1 MNQKNDGDHENL
13 DDEPPGFQINLPFGL
28 GWLRGDGSHLAA
40 LLPVVRWVLL
50 LSSALYLVL
59 RILQEWRQ
67 S

>member
-13 DDEPPGFQINLPFGL
+13 DEDQPGFQINLPFGL
-28 GWLRGDGSHLAA
+28 GWMRGDGSHLSA

-50 LSSALYLVL
+50 TSSALYLIL
-59 RILQEWRQ
+59 RIVQEVRQ